1 MEINRYVNGEK
12 IPKEKLQHI
21 IIKNPESVKIAS
33 DLRNEQLNNI
43 KQKSWNEGN
52 YTIKRIA

>member
-43 KQKSWNEGN
+43 KQKS
-52 YTIKRIA
+52 